1 MRKSIAILV
10 ALTLTAALAIPAMA
24 ATRTVKVGDF
34 FFVRNGSTPT
44 VSVRRGT
51 TVKWLWVGQIRHNV
65 TVLSGPVKFHS
76 RTITKG
82 SFSRQLTRAGTYRII
97 CTIHPN
103 MKMTLRVTR

>member
-10 ALTLTAALAIPAMA
+10 ALAVAAALAGTAMA
-24 ATRTVKVGDF
+24 ATRTIKVGDF

-44 VSVRRGT
+44 VTVHRGT
-51 TVKWLWVGQIRHNV
+51 TVKWVWVGQIRHNV
-65 TVLSGPVKFHS
+65 TVLRGPVKFHS

-82 SFSRQLTRAGTYRII
+82 SYSRTLTRVGTYRIV

-103 MKMTLRVTR
+103 MKLTLRVTR